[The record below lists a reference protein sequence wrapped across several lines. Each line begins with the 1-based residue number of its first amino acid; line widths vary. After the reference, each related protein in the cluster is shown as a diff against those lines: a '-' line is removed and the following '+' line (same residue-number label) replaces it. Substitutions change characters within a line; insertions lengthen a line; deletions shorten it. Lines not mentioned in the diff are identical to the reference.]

1 MAFDSLKP
9 QPPRTSAN
17 TRYPE
22 PAIAYG
28 IEALARSREAEARCR
43 TVLDVAFGPDED
55 QKLDL
60 YLPGNE
66 EARDVP
72 VVLYFHGGAW
82 MHGYKEWAGFMA
94 PVLVDLPAI
103 FVSVGYRLAP
113 EHKFPA
119 PLDDAFAAL
128 NWVQRNIAGHG
139 GDETR
144 IFAAGWSVGGTLAS
158 LITLRRELYPKWGLQ
173 DGVIKGCFAACAGF
187 TYRDD
192 VLAPGDSGMTY
203 GDLIYDRPEDHTMA
217 SPLDHIRG
225 NRTPFHIS
233 HASGDFEHVKRSSA
247 AMIEALG
254 GENCI
259 VEYFVFE
266 GMDHYECNLAHGDP
280 TNHWVEKMRS
290 WITDVNVPTSVLC
303 RYE

>member
-17 TRYPE
+17 TRYPK

-28 IEALARSREAEARCR
+28 IEALARSREAEARGR
-43 TVLDVAFGPDED
+43 TVLEVAFGPDED

-60 YLPGNE
+60 YMPGNE
-66 EARDVP
+66 EARDVH

-113 EHKFPA
+113 EYKFPA

-128 NWVQRNIAGHG
+128 NWVQRNIAGYG
-139 GDETR
+139 GDEAR

-158 LITLRRELYPKWGLQ
+158 LTRTMSLPP
-173 DGVIKGCFAACAGF
+173 VTAG
-187 TYRDD
+187 
-192 VLAPGDSGMTY
+192 
-203 GDLIYDRPEDHTMA
+203 
-217 SPLDHIRG
+217 
-225 NRTPFHIS
+225 
-233 HASGDFEHVKRSSA
+233 
-247 AMIEALG
+247 
-254 GENCI
+254 
-259 VEYFVFE
+259 
-266 GMDHYECNLAHGDP
+266 
-280 TNHWVEKMRS
+280 
-290 WITDVNVPTSVLC
+290 
-303 RYE
+303 

>member
-1 MAFDSLKP
+1 MAFDNLKP

-17 TRYPE
+17 SRYPE

-28 IEALARSREAEARCR
+28 VEALARSREAAARCR

-60 YLPGNE
+60 YLPGDVD
-66 EARDVP
+66 ARDVP
-72 VVLYFHGGAW
+72 VILFFHGGAW
-82 MHGYKEWAGFMA
+82 MHGYKEWGGFMA
-94 PVLVDLPAI
+94 PALVDLPAI

-128 NWVQRNIAGHG
+128 NWVQHHIAAHG
-139 GDETR
+139 GDQAR

-158 LITLRRELYPKWGLQ
+158 LITLRRELYPGWDLL

-187 TYRDD
+187 AYRADI
-192 VLAPGDSGMTY
+192 LAPGDSGMTY
-203 GDLIYDRPEDHTMA
+203 GDLIYDRSEDDKLA

-233 HASGDFEHVKRSSA
+233 HASGDFDHVKCSSA
-247 AMIEALG
+247 AMADALG
-254 GENCI
+254 VEDCI
-259 VEYFVFE
+259 VEYDVFE
-266 GMDHYECNLAHGDP
+266 DMDHYQCNLAHGDP
-280 TNHWVEKMRS
+280 TNRWVETVRS
-290 WITDVNVPTSVLC
+290 WISDSTDPTPAS
-303 RYE
+303 RRHE